1 MDIAPVNEPEAP
13 PPLDSFV
20 AAYVR
25 AHTPR
30 EARDASA
37 SQIVEVNEDEH
48 TIGLEHTSVV
58 VDHVYACSS
67 DDAPR
72 LNDLWRDIQGPLW
85 GRLNHAR
92 EAAVLCVGSSGSG
105 KSSVL
110 FGEEVQKTSPS
121 AGLIPRTVRELFRR
135 GGSGGFVPE
144 MIEVRMLMLS
154 EEHMYD
160 LLHPE
165 DPTIEANKCRLK
177 PRWSKGMGAYVHEAT
192 SSCAS
197 SAKEVMDLLHE
208 GLAMQALHYHQIGR
222 GAHAHAAHLMVTFTL
237 LEPSQKGLPVL
248 PAATITFAEVGDYS
262 SIHALH
268 PSQAHEDR
276 LETAARRID
285 ASRLGLADVVHALA
299 NSALADEPPPPP
311 QQFQQSTL
319 SFLLFAPLTR
329 GLTLFVGCVAPLQ
342 TQSSSPLTNA
352 TLKLL
357 DNANSMRAFSPPL
370 KPIPALWE
378 YAHTKVAR
386 LDDEIVAAES
396 ETAAGSDIL
405 GHLNGLHE
413 LRAHLGLSFSQRT
426 EAAAEA
432 AELRKDLLESSGM
445 LLCYDRPTTRF
456 TGQPPLDLAGLD
468 MNAGPYLRLL
478 CDDDLCS
485 GRLRA
490 YLREGRTVLGSEM
503 QLPNVLV
510 PSRFSRDYHVG
521 ITNDAG
527 SLSVHTL
534 RPGATAVVN
543 GLKIGDAAQSLL
555 PTDAEIQHGSG
566 IAVFEGAATMFQVVY
581 LEQFVA
587 RVRDG
592 LVDTEVFACSP
603 LTAQEWHFEEQLPN
617 AQRLMTNFQAE
628 RAADAAAIP
637 VAAHSALTAMTSHHH
652 GHENDNHEEEQGKES
667 GWESALEEELCVLL
681 SLVTEANL
689 MGALMEQDYF
699 FEVQLKPF
707 SPDTL
712 SSHKHHHHHHHH
724 HGSTTSSGG
733 GGGHHAASPVH
744 SPSHRKSSAF
754 FSEAEEEQRG
764 VPWIF
769 VDSVS
774 DIVPDAF
781 WSISKFMGRM
791 SLLRNAFDCFVHDCG
806 ESRDAFALA
815 YPPKLDP
822 YYDPPT
828 HLLIGVATVFLEA
841 CNYLVTTSEAPTIV
855 SFKGEVVGELEV
867 EIHPMLDSQRK
878 ALDAGLPEFQ
888 TKELNL
894 GQFIGE
900 VLHLGIKIKRA
911 HGLPKKLCSNS
922 FVSFRFYLEGKPLRT
937 GCCGTK
943 TTAPK
948 WEQTLGITQLINEE
962 FIQYVKTEALE
973 IEVWA
978 SEESHVTGEEA
989 GLAPV
994 YGEKIEL
1001 EPGEMGYEE
1010 DGATSESSSSSE
1022 SEGEDNAE
1030 ALKEE
1035 LATMKESL
1043 EESER
1048 ELRVGGDL
1056 LLALVKGFDPNGADV
1071 IAKQPNRISAAVRA
1085 TKDHLAKLN
1094 ASCATLA
1101 AELETKKEEAADGA
1115 AGASKEDNSKDGPSN
1130 KSGAHATGEEPP
1142 NKSAACVMS

>member
-1 MDIAPVNEPEAP
+1 MDIAPINEPDAP

-25 AHTPR
+25 AHTLR
-30 EARDASA
+30 EAREADV
-37 SQIVEVNEDEH
+37 SQTVEVNEDEH

-67 DDAPR
+67 DAAPR
-72 LNDLWRDIQGPLW
+72 LNDLWQDIQGPLW
-85 GRLNHAR
+85 ARLNHAR
-92 EAAVLCVGSSGSG
+92 EAAVLCVGSRGSG

-110 FGEEVQKTSPS
+110 FGEEVQKTSP
-121 AGLIPRTVRELFRR
+121 AVGLIPRTVRELFRR
-135 GGSGGFVPE
+135 GGSNGVVPE
-144 MIEVRMLMLS
+144 MVEVRMLMLS

-197 SAKEVMDLLHE
+197 SAKEVLDLLHE

-222 GAHAHAAHLMVTFTL
+222 GAHAHAAHLLVTLTL

-248 PAATITFAEVGDYS
+248 PAATITFVEVGDYS
-262 SIHALH
+262 SVHALH
-268 PSQAHEDR
+268 PSQGHEDR
-276 LETAARRID
+276 LEVAARRVD
-285 ASRLGLADVVHALA
+285 ASRVGLADVVSGLA
-299 NSALADEPPPPP
+299 TSALADELPPPPH
-311 QQFQQSTL
+311 QFQQSTL

-329 GLTLFVGCVAPLQ
+329 GLTLFVGCAAPLQ
-342 TQSSSPLTNA
+342 TAYSSPLTNA

-370 KPIPALWE
+370 KPIPPLWE

-386 LDDEIVAAES
+386 LDDEIVAAET
-396 ETAAGSDIL
+396 ETAAGSGIL

-413 LRAHLGLSFSQRT
+413 LRAHLGLSFSQRA
-426 EAAAEA
+426 EVSAEA
-432 AELRKDLLESSGM
+432 AELRKDLLDSSGM

-456 TGQPPLDLAGLD
+456 TGQPPLDLRGLD
-468 MNAGPYLRLL
+468 MTAGPYLRLL

-503 QLPNVLV
+503 QLPNILV
-510 PSRFSRDYHVG
+510 PSRFARDYHIG
-521 ITNDAG
+521 INNDAG

-534 RPGATAVVN
+534 RPGATAIVN
-543 GLKIGDAAQSLL
+543 GLKIGDAGQSVL
-555 PTDAEIQHGSG
+555 PTNAEIQHGSG

-592 LVDTEVFACSP
+592 LVDTEAFACSP
-603 LTAQEWHFEEQLPN
+603 LTAKEWHFEEQLPN
-617 AQRLMTNFQAE
+617 AQRLMADFQAE

-637 VAAHSALTAMTSHHH
+637 VAAHSALTAMTSHNH
-652 GHENDNHEEEQGKES
+652 GHQGHHDHEEEHGKGT
-667 GWESALEEELCVLL
+667 GWEVALEEELCGLL
-681 SLVTEANL
+681 SLVAEANL
-689 MGALMEQDYF
+689 KGALMEQDYF
-699 FEVQLKPF
+699 FEVQLKSF
-707 SPDTL
+707 SPDAL
-712 SSHKHHHHHHHH
+712 SSHKHQHHHHH
-724 HGSTTSSGG
+724 HGSIASPGG
-733 GGGHHAASPVH
+733 SHHAASPVH

-781 WSISKFMGRM
+781 WSTSKFMGRV
-791 SLLRNAFDCFVHDCG
+791 SLLLNAFDCFVHDCG

-822 YYDPPT
+822 SYDPPT
-828 HLLIGVATVFLEA
+828 HVLLGVATVFLEA
-841 CNYLVTTSEAPTIV
+841 CNYLVTTSEAPMVV

-867 EIHPMLDSQRK
+867 EIHPMLESQRK

-888 TKELNL
+888 TQELHL
-894 GQFIGE
+894 GQFVGE
-900 VLHLGIKIKRA
+900 ALHVGIKVKRA
-911 HGLPKKLCSNS
+911 HGLPKRLCSNS

-978 SEESHVTGEEA
+978 SEDNHVTGQEIDA
-989 GLAPV
+989 TPV

-1001 EPGEMGYEE
+1001 DPGEMGYEE
-1010 DGATSESSSSSE
+1010 DGATSDSSRSSSE
-1022 SEGEDNAE
+1022 GNAD

-1056 LLALVKGFDPNGADV
+1056 LLALVRGFDPNSADV
-1071 IAKQPNRISAAVRA
+1071 ITKQPNRISAAVRA
-1085 TKDHLAKLN
+1085 TKEHLAKLTS
-1094 ASCATLA
+1094 SCAALA
-1101 AELETKKEEAADGA
+1101 SELEARKREASDKA
-1115 AGASKEDNSKDGPSN
+1115 AGAIVEEGNTGSPSN
-1130 KSGAHATGEEPP
+1130 KRGEYASGEEPP
-1142 NKSAACVMS
+1142 NKSAACVLS